1 MIDIQMLNEQL
12 HAGRTEVTN
21 NPKGILSLA
30 RRLSIWRAMID
41 DDNPKWSYQTR
52 VRLNSLCVHHVQHV
66 WYQVFPEHSGIKD
79 MLQLAHAV
87 TEGRVNP
94 DHAQEQAS
102 QFLQDVLFE
111 TELNTTTEPATFV
124 ADAAASAVI
133 SACHRNP
140 YYEVEMDGDLEDDDL
155 LPDSLDLSYCCSAAL
170 ARGLNWQGAE
180 DVDVEARR
188 AFWLWYLNEAI
199 PVVLRN

>member
-41 DDNPKWSYQTR
+41 DDNPEWSYQTR

-66 WYQVFPEHSGIKD
+66 WDQVFPEHSGIKD

>member
-1 MIDIQMLNEQL
+1 MIDAQILNDQL
-12 HAGRTEVTN
+12 SAGQNEVASSS
-21 NPKGILSLA
+21 KGILSLA
-30 RRLSIWRAMID
+30 RRLSIKRAMID
-41 DDNPKWSYQTR
+41 DDNPEWSYRTR
-52 VRLNSLCVHHVQHV
+52 VHLNLLCVHRVQHV
-66 WYQVFPEHSGIKD
+66 WYQVFPENSGIEN

-87 TEGRVNP
+87 TEGKADP
-94 DHAQEQAS
+94 AQAQEQAS
-102 QFLQDVLFE
+102 QFLQDILFE
-111 TELNTTTEPATFV
+111 SELNTTTEPATFV

-170 ARGLNWQGAE
+170 ARGLNWQAAE

-188 AFWLWYLNEAI
+188 TFWLWYLDQAI
-199 PVVLRN
+199 PKVLGS

>member
-1 MIDIQMLNEQL
+1 MIDTQILNEQL
-12 HAGRTEVTN
+12 DAGQNEVASS
-21 NPKGILSLA
+21 PKGILSLA

-41 DDNPKWSYQTR
+41 DDTPEWSYQTR
-52 VRLNSLCVHHVQHV
+52 VHLNSLCVHHVQHV
-66 WYQVFPEHSGIKD
+66 WYQVFPENSGIEN

-87 TEGRVNP
+87 TEGKADP
-94 DHAQEQAS
+94 AQAQEQAS
-102 QFLQDVLFE
+102 QFLQDILFE

-140 YYEVEMDGDLEDDDL
+140 YYEVEMDGALEDDDL

-170 ARGLNWQGAE
+170 ARGLNWQAAE

-199 PVVLRN
+199 PTALRN

>member
-1 MIDIQMLNEQL
+1 MIDIQILNEQL
-12 HAGRTEVTN
+12 HAGRTEVTSS
-21 NPKGILSLA
+21 PKGILALA
-30 RRLSIWRAMID
+30 RQLSIWRAMID
-41 DDNPKWSYQTR
+41 DDNPEWSYQTR

-140 YYEVEMDGDLEDDDL
+140 YYEVEIDGDLEDDDL

-188 AFWLWYLNEAI
+188 AFWLWYLNESI

>member
-21 NPKGILSLA
+21 SPKGILSLA

-41 DDNPKWSYQTR
+41 DDNPEWSYQTR

-155 LPDSLDLSYCCSAAL
+155 LPDSLDLSYYCSAAL

>member
-1 MIDIQMLNEQL
+1 MINIQNLNGQL
-12 HAGRTEVTN
+12 HAGRTEVAN
-21 NPKGILSLA
+21 SPKGILSLS
-30 RRLSIWRAMID
+30 RRLLIWRAMID
-41 DDNPKWSYQTR
+41 DDNPEWSYQTR
-52 VRLNSLCVHHVQHV
+52 VLLNSLCVHHVQHV
-66 WYQVFPEHSGIKD
+66 WYQVFPEHSGIED

-170 ARGLNWQGAE
+170 ARGLNWQDAE

-188 AFWLWYLNEAI
+188 TFWMWYLNEAI
-199 PVVLRN
+199 PSSLNN

>member
-1 MIDIQMLNEQL
+1 MIDIKILNEQL
-12 HAGRTEVTN
+12 HAGRTEVTSS
-21 NPKGILSLA
+21 PKGILALA

-41 DDNPKWSYQTR
+41 DGNPEWSYQTR

-170 ARGLNWQGAE
+170 ARGLNWQGVE

>member
-1 MIDIQMLNEQL
+1 MIDIQLLNEQL

-21 NPKGILSLA
+21 SPKGILSLA

-41 DDNPKWSYQTR
+41 DDNPEWSYQTR

-66 WYQVFPEHSGIKD
+66 WHQVFPEHSGIEN

-87 TEGRVNP
+87 TEGKADPV
-94 DHAQEQAS
+94 HAQEQAS
-102 QFLQDVLFE
+102 QFLQDIPFE

-133 SACHRNP
+133 SACHRDP
-140 YYEVEMDGDLEDDDL
+140 YYEVEMDGDLDDDDL

-170 ARGLNWQGAE
+170 ARGLNWQGVE

>member
-41 DDNPKWSYQTR
+41 DDNPEWSYQTR

-188 AFWLWYLNEAI
+188 TFWLWYLNEAI

>member
-41 DDNPKWSYQTR
+41 DDNPEWSYQTR

>member
-1 MIDIQMLNEQL
+1 MIDIQMLSEQL

-21 NPKGILSLA
+21 SPKGILSLA

-41 DDNPKWSYQTR
+41 DDNPEWSYQTR
-52 VRLNSLCVHHVQHV
+52 VHLNSLCVHHVQHV
-66 WYQVFPEHSGIKD
+66 WHQVFPEHSGIKD

-133 SACHRNP
+133 FACHRNP
-140 YYEVEMDGDLEDDDL
+140 YYEVEMDGDLDDDDL

-180 DVDVEARR
+180 DVDVKARR

>member
-1 MIDIQMLNEQL
+1 MINIQNLNGEL
-12 HAGRTEVTN
+12 HAGRTEVAN
-21 NPKGILSLA
+21 SPKGILSLS
-30 RRLSIWRAMID
+30 RRLLIWGAMID
-41 DDNPKWSYQTR
+41 DDSPEWSYQTR

-66 WYQVFPEHSGIKD
+66 WYQVFPDNPGVEN

-124 ADAAASAVI
+124 VDAAASAVI
-133 SACHRNP
+133 SACHQNP
-140 YYEVEMDGDLEDDDL
+140 YYEVEMDGGLEDDDL

-170 ARGLNWQGAE
+170 ARGLNWQGVE

>member
-41 DDNPKWSYQTR
+41 DDNPEWSYQTR

-199 PVVLRN
+199 PSALKI